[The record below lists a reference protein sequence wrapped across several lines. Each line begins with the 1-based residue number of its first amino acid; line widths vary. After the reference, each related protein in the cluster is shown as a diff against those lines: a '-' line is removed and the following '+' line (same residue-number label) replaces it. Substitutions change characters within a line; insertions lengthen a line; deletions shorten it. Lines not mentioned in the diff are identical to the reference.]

1 MQEAG
6 GQLLDLDFLVW
17 QTRAGLLQL
26 GGSGGS
32 SSAPSLLAVRLV
44 VSESTEIANTA
55 EEMAEGKS
63 ETLVTLIPVFLPLVG
78 LVPRSFP
85 GFLSCQCLA
94 SSAAENLAYTSSG
107 ICLFLTVVSDPEGH
121 EFKSGH
127 SQLVDR

>member
-1 MQEAG
+1 M
-6 GQLLDLDFLVW
+6 DLVFLVW
-17 QTRAGLLQL
+17 RARAGLSRLDWS
-26 GGSGGS
+26 SGWS
-32 SSAPSLLAVRLV
+32 SSVPSSFARLV
-44 VSESTEIANTA
+44 VSLSAEIAETA
-55 EEMAEGKS
+55 EEMAVAKS
-63 ETLVTLIPVFLPLVG
+63 ETLVTLTPDFLPPAG
-78 LVPRSFP
+78 PVPRSFP